1 MISSRRDVRVVA
13 ESTTP
18 RERIVNMRR
27 LMNISLAIVSLV
39 SLVLLTSAMSL
50 AQNLPK
56 KIYIQ
61 AQAMGTSTQMG
72 RSAGIT
78 LIINELSTDE
88 ERAGLI
94 EAFQQKGNEGL
105 VNALSKMRPKG
116 RMSVT
121 GTLGYDVAYI
131 KTFLQPDGSTV
142 LRMVTDRPLR
152 FGEVWADSRSSD
164 YNVSAVEIIISKDKK
179 KTSGTLY
186 PAVELK
192 MSKEQQLELNLYQNP
207 WNLVNIMKR

>member
-1 MISSRRDVRVVA
+1 
-13 ESTTP
+13 
-18 RERIVNMRR
+18 MRR
-27 LMNISLAIVSLV
+27 LMKISLAIVSLV

-164 YNVSAVEIIISKDKK
+164 YNVSAVEIVISKDKK

>member
-1 MISSRRDVRVVA
+1 
-13 ESTTP
+13 
-18 RERIVNMRR
+18 
-27 LMNISLAIVSLV
+27 MNISLTIVSLV
-39 SLVLLTSAMSL
+39 SLALLTSTMSL
-50 AQNLPK
+50 AQKLPK
-56 KIYIQ
+56 RIYIQ

-72 RSAGIT
+72 RSAGVT
-78 LIINELSTDE
+78 LIINELSTDD

-94 EAFQQKGNEGL
+94 EAIQQKGNEGL
-105 VNALSKMRPKG
+105 VNALSKMRSKG

-131 KTFLQPDGSTV
+131 KTFPRPDGSTV

-164 YNVSAVEIIISKDKK
+164 YNVSAVEIVIGKDKK
-179 KTSGTLY
+179 HTGTLY

-192 MSKEQQLELNLYQNP
+192 MNKENQLELNLYQNP

>member
-1 MISSRRDVRVVA
+1 
-13 ESTTP
+13 
-18 RERIVNMRR
+18 
-27 LMNISLAIVSLV
+27 
-39 SLVLLTSAMSL
+39 
-50 AQNLPK
+50 
-56 KIYIQ
+56 
-61 AQAMGTSTQMG
+61 MG
-72 RSAGIT
+72 RSAGVT

-105 VNALSKMRPKG
+105 VNALSKMRSKG

-131 KTFLQPDGSTV
+131 KTFPQPDGSTV

-164 YNVSAVEIIISKDKK
+164 YNVSAVEIVIGKDKK
-179 KTSGTLY
+179 NTGTLY

-192 MSKEQQLELNLYQNP
+192 MNKENQLELNLYQNP